1 MTIEKVVAWLPMTDA
16 MIEDQAL
23 GAWAIYALTHP
34 PQGPPA
40 PRDPMQCRCGYGP
53 DCLRHSTLTEDELA
67 AVAVLYGADIGDDGF
82 YAGQAEEV
90 MLVLRQ
96 AGFRVTRED
105 EVARLE
111 RQLQRCEE
119 GPYG

>member
-1 MTIEKVVAWLPMTDA
+1 MTVEKVVAWMPMTDA

-34 PQGPPA
+34 MHGPPA
-40 PRDPMQCRCGYGP
+40 PRDPMECRCGYGL

-67 AVAVLYGADIGDDGF
+67 AVAALHEADIEVGEAGGGF
-82 YAGQAEEV
+82 FAGQAEEV

-96 AGFRVTRED
+96 AGFRVTR
-105 EVARLE
+105 
-111 RQLQRCEE
+111 
-119 GPYG
+119 